1 MQWGGWAPGKG
12 SGTGPKHVST
22 TRTLLSHEEAC
33 EESYQHVS
41 CPSWTPPAPLARDLG
56 PGWWPSP
63 LWTPCLHRLQD
74 PGAGWVAAS
83 TGGRSWPGPQVVWT
97 LLGWGLSGKRHQKLR
112 TKMKPREEPLP
123 PSAEVGAGAPFHSP
137 LSLSSASV
145 SEVTDGHTHTT
156 VRTPKTAQFT
166 ATSGQRPP
174 LMLCIHL
181 RGSAAGPRAAFVLP
195 SGPGAHSGHPDRGA
209 APPYGPV
216 ARMQPGRSG
225 PEQTGQVGC
234 GHTGSQNGVNW
245 GQRQSPLH

>member
-1 MQWGGWAPGKG
+1 M
-12 SGTGPKHVST
+12 
-22 TRTLLSHEEAC
+22 LSHGEAC
-33 EESYQHVS
+33 EESHQHVS

-63 LWTPCLHRLQD
+63 LWPPCLHRLQD

-123 PSAEVGAGAPFHSP
+123 PSAEAGAGAPFGSP

-156 VRTPKTAQFT
+156 VRTPKTAQVHSHVR
-166 ATSGQRPP
+166 AAPASHAMHSPQGQ
-174 LMLCIHL
+174 HT
-181 RGSAAGPRAAFVLP
+181 AGPRAAFVLP
-195 SGPGAHSGHPDRGA
+195 SGPRAHSGHPGRGA
-209 APPYGPV
+209 APPYGPM

-225 PEQTGQVGC
+225 PEERLGRLAVATLGGP
-234 GHTGSQNGVNW
+234 TESQNGANW